1 MLQINLKM
9 PEIIREAKILRA
21 KYSVLK
27 KTQQEIWAD
36 KLLERELLNE
46 YEIEYKESVNLER
59 LLDQENIQLRNKY
72 NVDDMTLDEVVKR
85 WS

>member
-9 PEIIREAKILRA
+9 PEIMREAKILRA

-46 YEIEYKESVNLER
+46 YEMEYKESVNLKK

-72 NVDDMTLDEVVKR
+72 NVDDITLDEVFKR